1 LVVSVRD
8 STAAPPLRL
17 RVRVVPGARRSEVV
31 GRLGDAWKLR
41 VKAAPERGRANG
53 ELVALLA
60 RTLGVP
66 RGAVRVARGHTT
78 GEKLVEVDLLTREE
92 AERRLVSAAELVA

>member
-1 LVVSVRD
+1 V
-8 STAAPPLRL
+8 RL
-17 RVRVVPGARRSEVV
+17 RIRVVTGAHTSEVV

-53 ELVALLA
+53 EVVALLA

-66 RGAVRVARGHTT
+66 RDAVRIARGHTT
-78 GEKLVEVDLLTREE
+78 GEKLVEVERLTRDD
-92 AERRLVSAAELVA
+92 ADRRLATAGKESS